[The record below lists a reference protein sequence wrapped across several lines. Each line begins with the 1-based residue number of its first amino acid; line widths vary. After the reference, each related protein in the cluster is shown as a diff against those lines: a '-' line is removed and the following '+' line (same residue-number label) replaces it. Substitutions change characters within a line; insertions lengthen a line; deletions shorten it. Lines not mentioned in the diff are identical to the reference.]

1 MTTALSCLVF
11 FAAWTLGLV
20 ALGIVPYRVGQVL
33 LAGRAANSF
42 SPAEPE
48 GPGWY
53 QRLLRAHANCVEN
66 LPVFASV
73 VLTAAVSGAAS
84 STLDTLA
91 VVYVA
96 ARVGQSVAHVASGRS
111 LVINVRFTFFLIQVC
126 AVLSMAW
133 LVAQHLLARG

>member
-1 MTTALSCLVF
+1 MTTPLLCLVF
-11 FAAWTLGLV
+11 FAVWTLALV
-20 ALGIVPYRVGQVL
+20 GFGIGAFRVSSVL
-33 LAGRAANSF
+33 RGRAKPNAF
-42 SPAEPE
+42 PADKPHP

-53 QRLLRAHANCVEN
+53 HRCIRAHANCVEN

-111 LVINVRFTFFLIQVC
+111 LVINVRFTFFLVQLVVV
-126 AVLSMAW
+126 AWMMAL
-133 LVAQHLLARG
+133 LVQHG